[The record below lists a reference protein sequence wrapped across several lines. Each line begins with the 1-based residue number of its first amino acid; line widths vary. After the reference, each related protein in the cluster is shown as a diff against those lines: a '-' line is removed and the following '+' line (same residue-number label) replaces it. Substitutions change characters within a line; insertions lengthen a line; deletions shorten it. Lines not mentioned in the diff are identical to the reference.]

1 MKRRALL
8 RDERGFTLIEI
19 IAVLVILGILAAVA
33 VPRYIDLQNQSR
45 IKAAEGAIAEMKS
58 RASLTYAN
66 LLLTGKGVAP
76 TVAAVEG
83 AINTDVGADFAVAK
97 TTEGLVNKIKF
108 TVSSVQGVA
117 ISPAVEGTWD
127 LPTTQ

>member
-83 AINTDVGADFAVAK
+83 AIDTNVGADFAVDKA
-97 TTEGLVNKIKF
+97 TEGDKIKF
-108 TVSSVQGVA
+108 TVSKVQDVPL
-117 ISPAVEGTWD
+117 SPAVEGTWD
-127 LPTTQ
+127 LPKTQ

>member
-83 AINTDVGADFAVAK
+83 AINTNVGADFAVDKA
-97 TTEGLVNKIKF
+97 TEGDKIKF
-108 TVSSVQGVA
+108 TVSKVQDVPL
-117 ISPAVEGTWD
+117 SPAVEGTWD
-127 LPTTQ
+127 LPKTQ

>member
-1 MKRRALL
+1 MKRRGLL

-66 LLLTGKGVAP
+66 LLLTGKGVPP

-97 TTEGLVNKIKF
+97 ATEGADKIKF
-108 TVSSVQGVA
+108 TVSKVQNVD

-127 LPTTQ
+127 LPKTQ